1 MRLHAGARSRAAHTS
16 VPSGRAG
23 HLGSHAGRG
32 SLYAETFTA
41 IKADLEAF
49 SPGRE
54 AVHDGHGRLADGERA
69 F

>member
-1 MRLHAGARSRAAHTS
+1 MLHSK
-16 VPSGRAG
+16 
-23 HLGSHAGRG
+23 LRG

-54 AVHDGHGRLADGERA
+54 AAHDGHGRLVEGERA